1 MRWILELIIRYR
13 VVAAFLAVSG
23 VSMWMISSPQ
33 DLQAKTARFLAFSVF
48 YPLQITF
55 DQVTKAENVYAE
67 NRRLKLQVAQLSVQV
82 AQLKDEKI
90 ENGRLRSMLG
100 FEERTPNDIIPVS
113 VIARDPSPIQKSVV
127 VNAGKNKGVR
137 IFMPVVGEE
146 GVAGKVVQVMPLLS
160 LVQLIRDPLNR
171 ASILVRRTR
180 AVSILETE
188 NGIDFFARFRIHEDV
203 AAGDTVVTSGLGG
216 IYPRGF
222 PAGVVEKVS
231 DEGDRLYKK
240 AAVKPTLDIDHLE
253 ELFIV
258 SQPPQWAAF
267 RAQLDSLGRQR

>member
-1 MRWILELIIRYR
+1 MRWILELIVRYR
-13 VVAAFLAVSG
+13 VAAVFLAASG
-23 VSMWMISSPQ
+23 ISIGMISSPQ
-33 DLQAKTARFLAFSVF
+33 ELQAKTARFLAFSLF

-55 DQVTKAENVYAE
+55 DQATKAENMYAE
-67 NRRLKLQVAQLSVQV
+67 NRRLKLQVAQLFAQL

-90 ENGRLRSMLG
+90 ENGRLRNMLG
-100 FEERTPNDIIPVS
+100 FEERTPHDVIPVR
-113 VIARDPSPIQKSVV
+113 VVARDPSPIQKSVV
-127 VNAGKNKGVR
+127 VNAGKNRGVR
-137 IFMPVVGEE
+137 IFMPVVGE
-146 GVAGKVVQVMPLLS
+146 GGIAGKVVQVMPFLS
-160 LVQLIRDPLNR
+160 QVQLIRDPLNR
-171 ASILVRRTR
+171 TSILVQRTR

-222 PAGVVEKVS
+222 PAGVVEKVV

-240 AAVKPTLDIDHLE
+240 AAIKPALDIDHGE

-267 RAQLDSLGRQR
+267 RAQLDSMGRQR